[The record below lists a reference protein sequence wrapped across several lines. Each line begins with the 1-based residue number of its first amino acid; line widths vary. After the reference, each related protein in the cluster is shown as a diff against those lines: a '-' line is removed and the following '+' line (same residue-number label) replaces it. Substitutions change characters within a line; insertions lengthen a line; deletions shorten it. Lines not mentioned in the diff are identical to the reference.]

1 MDAVQGLRIRD
12 RVGKREAELDTRHNA
27 TRAMHRGAC
36 TRTWFDFFKEDLEH
50 IWEGESGF
58 DPCCAVS
65 RSLDHFFHPTKQ
77 PFKYEK
83 MQFHLFGMQGCACIP
98 A

>member
-27 TRAMHRGAC
+27 TRAMYRGAC

-50 IWEGESGF
+50 MGGRKWI
-58 DPCCAVS
+58 
-65 RSLDHFFHPTKQ
+65 
-77 PFKYEK
+77 
-83 MQFHLFGMQGCACIP
+83 
-98 A
+98 